1 MADWIFSS
9 YIQNNLAKSSK
20 VQRYLLIVPR
30 TRLSLLSSIFIYSH
44 FNTFAFQLQFQ
55 KTELIFSKKNMCSK
69 GLNIKCLFQSCIT
82 HDNVGSQFNF
92 KISVKLN
99 HISSALF
106 PVHLTSGTILKRS
119 SKKNNCKMQR
129 RKYIKY
135 LFLHC
140 NGSLCSH

>member
-1 MADWIFSS
+1 MANSS
-9 YIQNNLAKSSK
+9 N
-20 VQRYLLIVPR
+20 VQWYLLIALR
-30 TRLSLLSSIFIYSH
+30 TRLSLLSSISLYSH
-44 FNTFAFQLQFQ
+44 FNTFAFLFQFQ
-55 KTELIFSKKNMCSK
+55 KAELLSSKKNLCSK
-69 GLNIKCLFQSCIT
+69 RLNIKCLFQSYIT

-92 KISVKLN
+92 EISVKPN

-106 PVHLTSGTILKRS
+106 PAHLSSGTILKRS